1 MIKSA
6 TMTLSPPLLFLNLL
20 ADRKLNPGAVMLGFG
35 SGNLEL
41 LSPLIAHADFVALAA
56 EFPCLIGAKE
66 AGILPPGLLAILQ
79 DKGCQLLYGDAV
91 YQSDEAGKPVLP
103 PGAQWLSGG
112 WCMTP
117 PPKPVGSQTLS
128 RAMALKLVQLV
139 AADADTREIEEI
151 FRHDPSL
158 SYQLLRIV
166 NSLSMGTN
174 KKISSFS
181 QAILLLGRQQLRRW
195 LNLMLFAARKE
206 DPRSAMLL
214 ARVSVRARSM
224 EMLAKASGLDR
235 SAQELAFMAG
245 MFSLL
250 GILFGQPLTEV
261 LKPLQVSDVLVA
273 ALLKNEGDIGHL
285 LQAVESAERG
295 DADGLATLLA
305 GIQLPAAE
313 FNSLNIEAHRWML
326 GVSKDNQGGARA

>member
-1 MIKSA
+1 M
-6 TMTLSPPLLFLNLL
+6 LSL
-20 ADRKLNPGAVMLGFG
+20 G
-35 SGNLEL
+35 SGDPEL
-41 LSPLIAHADFVALAA
+41 LSPLLAHEDFVSFAA
-56 EFPCLIGAKE
+56 ELPCLIA
-66 AGILPPGLLAILQ
+66 ADQATLIPPGLLQTLQ
-79 DKGCQLLYGDAV
+79 EKGCRVLSDDAIH
-91 YQSDEAGKPVLP
+91 QSDGPGKPVLP
-103 PGAQWLSGG
+103 PGKEWLGG
-112 WCMTP
+112 AWYLTP
-117 PPKPVGSQTLS
+117 PPKPVGGQTLS

-181 QAILLLGRQQLRRW
+181 QAIFLLGRQQLRRW

-214 ARVSVRARSM
+214 ARVAIRARTM
-224 EMLAKASGLDR
+224 ELLAKASGLDR

-273 ALLKNEGDIGHL
+273 ALLRNEGDIGRL
-285 LQAVESAERG
+285 LQAVDAAERE
-295 DADGLATLLA
+295 DAEALTALLA
-305 GIQLPAAE
+305 PMRLSAAE
-313 FNSLNIEAHRWML
+313 FNSFNIEAHKWML
-326 GVSKDNQGGARA
+326 GVIKDNQGGARA

>member
-1 MIKSA
+1 
-6 TMTLSPPLLFLNLL
+6 MTLSPPLLFLHLL
-20 ADRKLNPGAVMLGFG
+20 ADRKLNPGAVLLGLG
-35 SGNLEL
+35 SGDPELLTHLLEHEDFAALATDLPCLIASKEAGL
-41 LSPLIAHADFVALAA
+41 LSPEMLQ
-56 EFPCLIGAKE
+56 K
-66 AGILPPGLLAILQ
+66 LQ
-79 DKGCQLLYGDAV
+79 DKGCQLLADGALHQADS
-91 YQSDEAGKPVLP
+91 QGKPELP
-103 PGAQWLSGG
+103 QGAKWLTGG
-112 WCMTP
+112 WYLTP
-117 PPKPVGSQTLS
+117 PPKPVGGQTLS

-151 FRHDPSL
+151 FRRDPSL

-214 ARVSVRARSM
+214 ARVAIRARTM
-224 EMLAKASGLDR
+224 ELLAKASGLDR
-235 SAQELAFMAG
+235 SSQELAFMAG

-250 GILFGQPLTEV
+250 GVLFGQPLTEV

-273 ALLKNEGDIGHL
+273 ALLNSEGNIGRL
-285 LQAVESAERG
+285 LRVVDATEKG
-295 DADGLATLLA
+295 DAQDLARLLA
-305 GIQLPAAE
+305 EMPLAASE
-313 FNSLNIEAHRWML
+313 FNSLNLEAHRWML
-326 GVSKDNQGGARA
+326 GVIRENQGGASA